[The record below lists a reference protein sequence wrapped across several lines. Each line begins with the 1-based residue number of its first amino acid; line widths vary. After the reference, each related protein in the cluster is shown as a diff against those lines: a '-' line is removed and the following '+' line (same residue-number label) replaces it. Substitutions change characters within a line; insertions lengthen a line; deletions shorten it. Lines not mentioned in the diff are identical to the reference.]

1 MDTISIKE
9 YAKRVGISPQAV
21 YKKIKSPQFQPYIQR
36 DSGGNIVLDVAVL
49 ADKAISK
56 NAVKYSA
63 KQSTVEQQLNQPL
76 TTVESTVNTG
86 KTGNAI
92 SVDST
97 VEQPNHSTVDK
108 PLKTAVESPHS
119 DVSQQTLNYMA
130 EEIKRLETALRGKE
144 EALKDKEEEIRL
156 LNARIADY
164 ADKFANLTHEAHQLA
179 AIAHNQ
185 KQITAPAE
193 EQKPRSWLYRFL
205 HSTTPGK

>member
-36 DSGGNIVLDVAVL
+36 DSGGNIVLDIAVL

-56 NAVKYSA
+56 NAVKYSG
-63 KQSTVEQQLNQPL
+63 KQSTVEQPL
-76 TTVESTVNTG
+76 TTVESAVNTE
-86 KTGNAI
+86 KTGNSS

-108 PLKTAVESPHS
+108 PLKTAVESHFS
-119 DVSQQTLNYMA
+119 DVSPQTLNYMS
-130 EEIKRLETALRGKE
+130 EEIKRLETALQGKE
-144 EALKDKEEEIRL
+144 QALKEKDEEIKA

-179 AIAHNQ
+179 AMSHSQ
-185 KQITAPAE
+185 KQIEAPGQPKASWWYRFWHSTAP
-193 EQKPRSWLYRFL
+193 
-205 HSTTPGK
+205 GK